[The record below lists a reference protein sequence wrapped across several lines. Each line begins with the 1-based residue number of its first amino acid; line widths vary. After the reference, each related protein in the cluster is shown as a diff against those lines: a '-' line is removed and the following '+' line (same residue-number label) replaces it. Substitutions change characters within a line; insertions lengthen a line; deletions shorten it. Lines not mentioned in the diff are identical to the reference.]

1 VLAVNAR
8 QVAQNRQPHFL
19 STDSCFQIDRDK
31 ITTLFRYEHRRRQP
45 FSDALRRRIPQAVVE
60 AYAGSLRGVAFNEKL
75 PLAIV
80 SSSDS
85 CVAES
90 SR

>member
-1 VLAVNAR
+1 LKAIL
-8 QVAQNRQPHFL
+8 P
-19 STDSCFQIDRDK
+19 DSSKTAWCFQIDRDK
-31 ITTLFRYEHRRRQP
+31 IAALFSFEHRRRQP
-45 FSDALRRRIPQAVVE
+45 FSNALRRRIPQAAVE
-60 AYAGSLRGVAFNEKL
+60 AYAGSLRGVAFNVKL